1 MPTLH
6 VLQGPD
12 KGRTYHTRDEPTLIG
27 RSSDQV
33 QLTDDSAS
41 RRHAELRPVNGGGW
55 VIEDL
60 KSSNATYVNGQRIVS
75 QTKLKHGDQIRIGIT
90 LMVFSGDESVESFSG
105 PAAVRDLVDLDY
117 GGTSGGSSILSA
129 IDASEESV
137 ILQPPETADAVAAW
151 NAVYK
156 IAELI
161 GPIQSVDDFLE
172 RVVDVIFDHLIVDRL
187 VMLMR
192 DEDSGEIVPRLVRYR
207 LRKKGPRPKITTSQ
221 TIINHVVEAKEGLLC
236 ANAMTDERFSAESS
250 QDSIHRLGL
259 RSVICVPIMIR
270 EEVQGIIHMDCS
282 MSHHTYTQEQ
292 LRLAVAIG
300 KMTGMAIENAQL
312 IESRVKHERLAATG
326 ETVAYLSHHI
336 RNMVQ
341 GLQGGGTLV
350 DLGLKRNKIE
360 TVADGWK
367 MLSRNLDRIFDLT
380 MNMLTFSRDRK
391 PRIETAQL
399 NHTIAEVIELAQ
411 NRADEKNVMLLSE
424 LEEMPSI
431 PIDLAGIHQVAHNI
445 ILNAIDA
452 CPAKTGRVNVATSYD
467 AETGVAVL
475 SISDNGP
482 GVAPEDRDKIFE
494 AFHSSKGQGGTGL
507 GLAAAKKII
516 DELGGTVEIES
527 APGEGTT
534 FHVKLPTRAARTDSE
549 KTHGTA

>member
-12 KGRTYHTRDEPTLIG
+12 KGRTYHTGEEPTLIG

-41 RRHAELRPVNGGGW
+41 RKHAELRPVNGAW
-55 VIEDL
+55 VIDDL

-75 QTKLKHGDQIRIGIT
+75 PTKLKHGDQIRIGST

-105 PAAVRDLVDLDY
+105 QQAVRDLVDLDY
-117 GGTSGGSSILSA
+117 GGSSGGSSILSA

-151 NAVYK
+151 NAVYR

-161 GPIQSVDDFLE
+161 GPIQSIDDFLE
-172 RVVDVIFDHLIVDRL
+172 RVVDIVFDHLIVDRL
-187 VMLMR
+187 VLLMR
-192 DEDSGEIVPRLVRYR
+192 DDEDEEIKPRLVRYR
-207 LRKKGPRPKITTSQ
+207 ARKKGPRPKISTSQ
-221 TIINHVVEAKEGLLC
+221 TIINHVVRAKEGLLC
-236 ANAMTDERFSAESS
+236 ANAMTDERFVAESS

-270 EEVQGIIHMDCS
+270 EEVQGIIQVDCS
-282 MSHHTYTQEQ
+282 MSQHTYTQEQ

-300 KMTGMAIENAQL
+300 KMTGMAIENARL
-312 IESRVKHERLAATG
+312 LESRLRHERLAAAG

-341 GLQGGGTLV
+341 GLQGGGSLV
-350 DLGLKRNKIE
+350 DLGLRRNRIE

-380 MNMLTFSRDRK
+380 MNMLTFSRDRTPK
-391 PRIETAQL
+391 IEPAIL
-399 NHTIAEVIELAQ
+399 NKTVEEVIALAQ
-411 NRADEKNVMLLSE
+411 KRADEKGVMLLSE
-424 LEEMPSI
+424 LDEMPPI
-431 PIDLAGIHQVAHNI
+431 PVDVAGIHQVAHNI
-445 ILNAIDA
+445 LLNAIEA
-452 CPAKTGRVNVATSYD
+452 SPEKTGRVNIATAFD
-467 AETGVAVL
+467 AASSTAVL

-482 GVAPEDRDKIFE
+482 GVPAENRERLFE
-494 AFHSSKGQGGTGL
+494 AFESSKGHGGTGL
-507 GLAAAKKII
+507 GLAAARKIV
-516 DELGGTVEIES
+516 DELGGSIEVES

-534 FHVKLPTRAARTDSE
+534 FHVKLPTQAARTDSE
-549 KTHGTA
+549 KTHGPA

>member
-1 MPTLH
+1 

-41 RRHAELRPVNGGGW
+41 RRHAELRPVNGAW
-55 VIEDL
+55 VLSDL

-75 QTKLKHGDQIRIGIT
+75 QIKLKHGDQIRIGST
-90 LMVFSGDESVESFSG
+90 LMVFSGDESVASFSG
-105 PAAVRDLVDLDY
+105 PDAVRDLVDLDY
-117 GGTSGGSSILSA
+117 GGSGGSSILSS

-151 NAVYK
+151 NALYK

-161 GPIQSVDDFLE
+161 GPIESVDDFLE
-172 RVVDVIFDHLIVDRL
+172 RVVDIVFDHLIVDRL
-187 VMLMR
+187 VLLMR
-192 DEDSGEIVPRLVRYR
+192 YEGDEEMTPRLVRYR
-207 LRKKGPRPKITTSQ
+207 TRKKGPPPKITTSQ
-221 TIINHVVEAKEGLLC
+221 TIINHVVRAKEGLLC

-259 RSVICVPIMIR
+259 RSVICVPIMMR

-282 MSHHTYTQEQ
+282 MSQHTYTQEQ

-300 KMTGMAIENAQL
+300 RMTGMAIENARL
-312 IESRVKHERLAATG
+312 IDSRVKHERLAATG

-341 GLQGGGTLV
+341 GLQGGGSLV
-350 DLGLKRNKIE
+350 DLGLRRNRIE

-380 MNMLTFSRDRK
+380 MNMLTFSQDRK
-391 PRIETAQL
+391 PKIEIAQL
-399 NHTIAEVIELAQ
+399 NHTIAEVIELSQ
-411 NRADEKNVMLLSE
+411 NRADEKSVMILSE
-424 LEEMPSI
+424 LEDMPPV

-452 CPAKTGRVNVATSYD
+452 CRPKTGRVNVFTRYD
-467 AETGVAVL
+467 ADAGIAVL
-475 SISDNGP
+475 SIADNGP

-507 GLAAAKKII
+507 GLAAAKKIV
-516 DELGGTVEIES
+516 DELGGAVEVETTL
-527 APGEGTT
+527 GEGTT

-549 KTHGTA
+549 KTHGAA